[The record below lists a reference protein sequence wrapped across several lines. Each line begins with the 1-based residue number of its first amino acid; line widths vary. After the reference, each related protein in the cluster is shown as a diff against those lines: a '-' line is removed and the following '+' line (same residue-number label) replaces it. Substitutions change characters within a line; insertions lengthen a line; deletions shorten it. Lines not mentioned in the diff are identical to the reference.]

1 MWEFIADRWQDIA
14 YRSYQHTSLVVQAVL
29 LATIIALVLA
39 VIVIRNNRLKGLAN
53 IFSAVG
59 LTIPSFALL
68 GVLLP
73 LVGIGALPSVL
84 AVCFY
89 AVLPILRNAVVG
101 LESVDKNLLESAQG
115 MGMSKVATLLKV
127 RLPMAWPVILAGVR
141 TSTQMSFGVGA
152 IAAYAL
158 GPGLG
163 GYIFTGLA
171 QVGGA
176 NALNYALVG
185 TIGVVVLALLLDL
198 ILVGVGRLTIPR
210 GIRA

>member
-1 MWEFIADRWQDIA
+1 MWDFIADRWQDIA

-39 VIVIRNNRLKGLAN
+39 VIVIRNNKLKGLAN

-84 AVCFY
+84 AVGFY

-115 MGMSKVATLLKV
+115 MGMSKAATLLKV

-163 GYIFTGLA
+163 GYIFTGLT